1 MPRPATVPLVELT
14 VERIDTEGLAAVE
27 PLFADYQRF
36 YEVEEIDPD
45 RNRVFL
51 RRFTDSDDEG
61 WLFGA
66 FEEGEILGFT
76 CLHRS
81 KSSLRAADAVLM
93 YDLFV
98 LPKAR
103 GKGVGRALVEKALEV
118 TRESGAACLEWS
130 TAPDNVTAQRLYDS
144 MPGAEKSSWLVY
156 EIDV

>member
-1 MPRPATVPLVELT
+1 MGVEI
-14 VERIDTEGLAAVE
+14 ERIGNEGLAEVE

-36 YEVEEIDPD
+36 YEVEEIDPE
-45 RNRVFL
+45 RNRTFL

-66 FEEGEILGFT
+66 FEDGEILGFT
-76 CLHRS
+76 CLHRT
-81 KSSLRAADAVLM
+81 KSSLRAADAVLL

-103 GKGVGRALVEKALEV
+103 GRGVGRALIEKALEV
-118 TRESGAACLEWS
+118 TRESGGACLEWS
-130 TAPDNVTAQRLYDS
+130 TAPDNATAQRLYDS
-144 MPGAEKSSWLVY
+144 IPGAVKSSWLVY

>member
-1 MPRPATVPLVELT
+1 MAIE
-14 VERIDTEGLAAVE
+14 VERIESEDLSAVE

-118 TRESGAACLEWS
+118 TRETGAACLEWS
-130 TAPDNVTAQRLYDS
+130 TAPSNATAQRLYDS
-144 MPGAEKSSWLVY
+144 IPGAEKSTWLVY
-156 EIDV
+156 EIDI